1 MAWVFEHYVKL
12 QKNNNNNMDKDNN
25 NVDITIIYSTITTKV
40 SIHYLFVLSLV
51 GRVGAIISFL

>member
-12 QKNNNNNMDKDNN
+12 QKNNNNMDKDNN

-51 GRVGAIISFL
+51 GRVGAFISFL